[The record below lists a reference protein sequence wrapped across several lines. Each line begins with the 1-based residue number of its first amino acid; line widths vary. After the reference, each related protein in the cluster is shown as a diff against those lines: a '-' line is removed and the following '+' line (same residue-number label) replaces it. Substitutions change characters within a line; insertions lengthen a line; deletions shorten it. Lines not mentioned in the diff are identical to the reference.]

1 MYFTNPVTSFLTT
14 LLAFFAVLALI
25 HIALTTVYV
34 SPPSSK
40 PLSKKL
46 RHQES
51 F

>member
-1 MYFTNPVTSFLTT
+1 MYFTNPVASFLTT

-34 SPPSSK
+34 SPPAN

-46 RHQES
+46 RQQES